1 MANADYKYELIA
13 EDGKHELSI
22 TEKTEAVPRKH
33 LGNVHEILDEELAPI
48 AFDNNYNL
56 LYNKPRIPS
65 FTSSQLTYLKDTLPA
80 AITFDRY
87 GQPFLASDKR
97 LGFNLKDSKDSP
109 DIFRLPSKQALIYP
123 HIKNGTP
130 VFGFYVNETD
140 STKDTFAF
148 LNILY
153 DRASSGVTF
162 KSWDNASLMLAYY
175 TGNTVTNASILE
187 NAVNIIDSNTS
198 RGVHEKI
205 FTFCCKPEYEGTDSK
220 VVKFISGNVECE
232 SVILKSSTPGST
244 KKFKITV
251 DDTGTL
257 SATEVTE

>member
-1 MANADYKYELIA
+1 MAIQYYTYLLFAN
-13 EDGKHELSI
+13 DGEHELSI
-22 TEKTEAVPRKH
+22 TEKAEVIPRKY
-33 LGNVHEILDEELAPI
+33 LSNMYEILHEELAPV
-48 AFDNNYNL
+48 AFDNNYDS

-65 FTSSQLTYLKDTLPA
+65 FTSSQLNYLKNTLPA
-80 AITFDRY
+80 AITFDSY
-87 GQPFLASDKR
+87 GQPFLASGKR

-109 DIFRLPSKQALIYP
+109 DIFILSSKQALIYP

-140 STKDTFAF
+140 STEDTFAF

-153 DRASSGVTF
+153 DRASAGITF
-162 KSWDNASLMLAYY
+162 KSHRNASLMLSYH
-175 TGNTVTNASILE
+175 TGNTITNQSILE
-187 NAVNIIDSNTS
+187 NAVNIVDSNIS

-205 FTFCCKPEYEGTDSK
+205 FTFCCKPEYEGTGSK

-232 SVILKSSTPGST
+232 SIILKSSTAGST

-257 SATEVTE
+257 SATEVTD

>member
-1 MANADYKYELIA
+1 MANAHYEYILLA
-13 EDGKHELSI
+13 ENGKHELSI
-22 TEKTEAVPRKH
+22 TEKTEVIPREY
-33 LGNVHEILDEELAPI
+33 LSNMYEILAEELAPV
-48 AFDNNYNL
+48 AFDNSYNS
-56 LYNKPRIPS
+56 LYNKPSIPS
-65 FTSSQLTYLKDTLPA
+65 FTRSQLTYLKDTLPA
-80 AITFDRY
+80 AITFNSY
-87 GQPFLASDKR
+87 GQPFLASGKR
-97 LGFNLKDSKDSP
+97 LGFNLEDSTGG
-109 DIFRLPSKQALIYP
+109 FRLLSKQALICP

-140 STKDTFAF
+140 STKDSFGF
-148 LNILY
+148 LSILY
-153 DRASSGVTF
+153 DRASNGVTF
-162 KSWDNASLMLAYY
+162 KSEDNASLMLTYH
-175 TGNTVTNASILE
+175 TGNTVTNESILE
-187 NAVNIIDSNTS
+187 NAVNIVDSDPS

-205 FTFCCKPEYEGTDSK
+205 FTFCCKPEYAGTDSK

>member
-1 MANADYKYELIA
+1 MVNADYKYILFA
-13 EDGKHELSI
+13 EEGKHELRI
-22 TEKTEAVPRKH
+22 TEKTETIPRKY
-33 LGNVHEILDEELAPI
+33 LSNVHDILDEELAPI
-48 AFDNNYNL
+48 AFDNNYDL

-109 DIFRLPSKQALIYP
+109 DIFFLQSKQALIYP

-130 VFGFYVNETD
+130 VFGFYANETD
-140 STKDTFAF
+140 STKDTWAF
-148 LNILY
+148 LSILC
-153 DRASSGVTF
+153 DRNSAGVTF
-162 KSWDNASLMLAYY
+162 KSGENASLMLSYY
-175 TGNTVTNASILE
+175 TGDPITNASILD
-187 NAVNIIDSNTS
+187 NAVNIIDSDIS

-205 FTFCCKPEYEGTDSK
+205 FTFCCKPEYEGTESK

-257 SATEVTE
+257 SVTEVTK